1 MKFTVFTP
9 KTKPLLGVD
18 IGTTFIKAVL
28 LAPGKQPSE
37 WQCHGI
43 ACELI
48 PTSAFKERDI
58 LDFDSIVITLKQIM
72 LKLSLKQQATVIAVS
87 GSAVISKM
95 IRMPKQLNDLH
106 LEEHIHIEADSL
118 IPYQLEHV
126 YWDFERVPQRST
138 HSHFDNVLLTVAHK
152 QLVDNRMTVVREA
165 GLKPVIVDTELDAL
179 ENLVLFNN
187 DHRNSEDA
195 TIHVGNELMHIIVVK
210 NNQVLYSK
218 EHQFGIHSLLQ
229 DIALTQQCS
238 VTEILNKLSQNV
250 LNPQWQTDVL
260 PIFYAQLTQQIL
272 RVCQLVQDSLD
283 IDSPQR
289 IHLCGGVG
297 MLPNI
302 TQSLSQALALEV
314 NLLDPTTHMSISDKV
329 SSEQL
334 EACKPMLCIATG
346 LALRNSCNGIH

>member
-118 IPYQLEHV
+118 IPI
-126 YWDFERVPQRST
+126 
-138 HSHFDNVLLTVAHK
+138 N
-152 QLVDNRMTVVREA
+152 
-165 GLKPVIVDTELDAL
+165 
-179 ENLVLFNN
+179 
-187 DHRNSEDA
+187 
-195 TIHVGNELMHIIVVK
+195 
-210 NNQVLYSK
+210 
-218 EHQFGIHSLLQ
+218 
-229 DIALTQQCS
+229 
-238 VTEILNKLSQNV
+238 
-250 LNPQWQTDVL
+250 
-260 PIFYAQLTQQIL
+260 
-272 RVCQLVQDSLD
+272 
-283 IDSPQR
+283 
-289 IHLCGGVG
+289 
-297 MLPNI
+297 
-302 TQSLSQALALEV
+302 
-314 NLLDPTTHMSISDKV
+314 
-329 SSEQL
+329 
-334 EACKPMLCIATG
+334 
-346 LALRNSCNGIH
+346 